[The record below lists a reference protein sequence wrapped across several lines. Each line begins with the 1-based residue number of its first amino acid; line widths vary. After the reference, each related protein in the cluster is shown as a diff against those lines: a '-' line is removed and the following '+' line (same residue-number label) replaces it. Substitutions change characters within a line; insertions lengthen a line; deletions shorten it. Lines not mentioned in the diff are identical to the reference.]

1 MQKLIFVL
9 LILGGVAYAAQT
21 RIKIGSSSWGY
32 QIEQGPNIR
41 TEFASEDGVASG
53 FYQFRVGN
61 ETKKVRELK
70 IKQVHHHYHHFPFL
84 ASWSTASTPTHGSL
98 TSPSMWSMWTWTLH
112 HNLHHHHHR
121 HHQIIMEIRKRP
133 QPPQRLPIH
142 QTATIAPQPRPTV
155 QRRATTITAPAATRW

>member
-61 ETKKVRELK
+61 ETKKLEYRIDPNSREPD
-70 IKQVHHHYHHFPFL
+70 ISFNVVNVDVD
-84 ASWSTASTPTHGSL
+84 
-98 TSPSMWSMWTWTLH
+98 TS
-112 HNLHHHHHR
+112 
-121 HHQIIMEIRKRP
+121 P
-133 QPPQRLPIH
+133 QPPSP
-142 QTATIAPQPRPTV
+142 
-155 QRRATTITAPAATRW
+155 PAIIR